1 MRIGRIMGIGAVLF
15 AMAFSAGCT
24 SAPVRFTHDEIKG
37 YPLDVQERI
46 IKGEIMLGMNQQQV
60 RYSWGS
66 PTTVKTSVARDG
78 RQREEWIYSDTVG
91 YKKRLLFVD
100 GKLSDITEGL
110 FLKSGQPGIKQQ
122 ETK

>member
-1 MRIGRIMGIGAVLF
+1 MGALLF
-15 AMAFSAGCT
+15 FAALSAGCS

-46 IKGEIMLGMNQQQV
+46 IKGEVTLGMTQQQV
-60 RYSWGS
+60 RYTWGS
-66 PTTVKTSVARDG
+66 PTTVKTSAARDG

-91 YKKRLLFVD
+91 YKRRLLFVD
-100 GKLSDITEGL
+100 GRLADITEGL
-110 FLKSGQPGIKQQ
+110 FLKSGQPEIQRQ

>member
-1 MRIGRIMGIGAVLF
+1 MRMARMAGVGALLF
-15 AMAFSAGCT
+15 LAAFSAGCT

-46 IKGEIMLGMNQQQV
+46 IKGEVMLGMTQQQV

-66 PTTVKTSVARDG
+66 PATVKASVARDG
-78 RQREEWIYSDTVG
+78 KQREEWIYSDTVG

-110 FLKSGQPGIKQQ
+110 FLKSGQSETKQQ